1 MSTPIESHTLQKRD
15 APHFPQSNHLKRGLQ
30 AYQSERMSQT
40 YTDLKEHSEYHRIGK
55 FFFDEIYGPKDFTFR
70 DTSIRKLHQA
80 MEGRIDGNIL
90 SAVDMVFD
98 LQELSEELDDR
109 LVERMVARGFGPEL
123 TAIQYKTIYRDLD
136 NFDQRMTQV
145 EMANDAVLEFHR
157 FSKKWLVGVS
167 LKTARSA
174 ARIME
179 LVDPL
184 WISFTRAMW
193 PSTASTISN
202 FLPTLFT
209 AGKRPSIGLFGRNK
223 LFTL

>member
-1 MSTPIESHTLQKRD
+1 
-15 APHFPQSNHLKRGLQ
+15 
-30 AYQSERMSQT
+30 
-40 YTDLKEHSEYHRIGK
+40 
-55 FFFDEIYGPKDFTFR
+55 
-70 DTSIRKLHQA
+70 
-80 MEGRIDGNIL
+80 
-90 SAVDMVFD
+90 MVFD

-174 ARIME
+174 ARIMGLGSVMDFIYE
-179 LVDPL
+179 GYVAFHSIND
-184 WISFTRAMW
+184 IQFFTDTIHRREEAFNRSIW
-193 PSTASTISN
+193 PE
-202 FLPTLFT
+202 
-209 AGKRPSIGLFGRNK
+209 
-223 LFTL
+223 